1 MSAHHY
7 SVGSVADKWRPGCCA
22 RATTDDK
29 ENRSRLSL
37 QNFFM
42 ADQAIK
48 RLGYKLCWVS
58 PEDFLDCCI
67 CIVTPNGLIQRRGFG
82 EFGGVP
88 RLWLSRGRGL
98 VAVWL
103 DCPSGQRNRS
113 GRYTAAAK
121 LENRPYRGRGAWGS
135 DPRPLRLTMDGLLDR
150 TCGERPR
157 ASRIGIV
164 PRSDLPED

>member
-1 MSAHHY
+1 
-7 SVGSVADKWRPGCCA
+7 VEIVAGLTRRFSGLLHLYRDAER
-22 RATTDDK
+22 R
-29 ENRSRLSL
+29 NSR
-37 QNFFM
+37 
-42 ADQAIK
+42 
-48 RLGYKLCWVS
+48 
-58 PEDFLDCCI
+58 
-67 CIVTPNGLIQRRGFG
+67 RRFC

-164 PRSDLPED
+164 PRSDLPDD

>member
-82 EFGGVP
+82 ELSGVP
-88 RLWLSRGRGL
+88 RIWLSRGRDQLPYVLVGRAQKSPVVTPPGL
-98 VAVWL
+98 SSKTGH
-103 DCPSGQRNRS
+103 PG
-113 GRYTAAAK
+113 
-121 LENRPYRGRGAWGS
+121 
-135 DPRPLRLTMDGLLDR
+135 
-150 TCGERPR
+150 
-157 ASRIGIV
+157 
-164 PRSDLPED
+164 